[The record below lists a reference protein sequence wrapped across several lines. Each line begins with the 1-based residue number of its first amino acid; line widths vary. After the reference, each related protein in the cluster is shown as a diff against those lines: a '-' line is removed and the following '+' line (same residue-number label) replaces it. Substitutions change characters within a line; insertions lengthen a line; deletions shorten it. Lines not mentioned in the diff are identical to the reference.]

1 MRFEVEILQDEA
13 GQWVATAVEYGVTA
27 TGRTE
32 KEALAMVM
40 DALTSHFRKS
50 GGAPPVSEPR
60 Q

>member
-40 DALTSHFRKS
+40 DALTNHFRKS
-50 GGAPPVSEPR
+50 GGAPPVREPR